1 MALRDE
7 SASPLLQG
15 PQVWLLGGGR
25 GRGEAV
31 CSLEAEESRTLLQGA
46 RPLEVAE
53 IGNRLVWSRV
63 VGRKRRYKEREKEK
77 EKRKGK
83 SKARLGL
90 GKL

>member
-1 MALRDE
+1 M
-7 SASPLLQG
+7 
-15 PQVWLLGGGR
+15 WLLGGGR

-31 CSLEAEESRTLLQGA
+31 FSLEAEESRTLLQGA

-77 EKRKGK
+77 ERKRQG
-83 SKARLGL
+83 KARAWEALSMWGS
-90 GKL
+90 GSARGRFPQEEK